1 VAIRYGTVKT
11 RSRTLYQLEKLAN
24 NKNNKWPPYVVD
36 FFSLESRLVMV
47 LDGSQH
53 SEDCERP
60 MSPVLN
66 I

>member
-1 VAIRYGTVKT
+1 
-11 RSRTLYQLEKLAN
+11 LEKLAN

-53 SEDCERP
+53 GEDCERP